1 MSKKIIVA
9 GHICLDITPV
19 FSQTTISDTAQ
30 VFVPGS
36 LLSMKGVSIHT
47 GGIVSNTG
55 MGLKKL
61 GADVCLMGKVGQDDF
76 GAIVMKKLKEMNIDD
91 GMVISENENTSYSV
105 VLAPPSI
112 DRIFLHDPGAND
124 TFAYEDIDFH
134 KIENAAVFHFGY
146 PPIMKKIY
154 EQDGAELLRIF
165 KKVKEMGVA
174 TSLDLAAVD
183 EKSEAGKADWY
194 KILSS
199 VLPYVDFFMPS
210 LEELAFMMDREL
222 YHELRERAG
231 NRDMTLFVKQ
241 DEIERLAQKMLNLG
255 SKLVLIK
262 CGVKG
267 MYLKTA
273 SSEILSQISREIM
286 NDPVGFG
293 NRSQFEKSYVPDRV
307 LSATGAGDTS
317 CGAFLYAMT
326 EGYSPEMCLKLAT
339 ATGASCVSEYDAICG
354 LQPFSVL
361 LEKMEQ
367 GWEKQN
373 FSLD

>member
-19 FSQTTISDTAQ
+19 FSQTKMSDIAQ

-91 GMVISENENTSYSV
+91 GMIVSENENTSYSV

-124 TFAYEDIDFH
+124 TFGYEDIDFH
-134 KIENAAVFHFGY
+134 KIEDAAVFHFGY
-146 PPIMKKIY
+146 PPIMKKMY
-154 EQDGAELLRIF
+154 EQDGAELIRIF
-165 KKVKEMGVA
+165 KRVKEMGVA

-183 EKSEAGKADWY
+183 ENSDAGKADWY
-194 KILSS
+194 KILSK

-210 LEELAFMMDREL
+210 LEELAFMMDREF
-222 YHELRERAG
+222 YHALRKRAG
-231 NRDMTLFVKQ
+231 NQDMTLFVKQ
-241 DEIERLAQKMLNLG
+241 EEVEVLAQKMLDLG
-255 SKLVLIK
+255 SKVVLIK
-262 CGVKG
+262 CGAKG

-273 SSEILSQISREIM
+273 SSEILSQISKEIM
-286 NDPVGFG
+286 NDPEGFG
-293 NRSQFEKSYVPDRV
+293 NRAQFEKSFVPDQV

-326 EGYSPEMCLKLAT
+326 EGYSLEICLKLAM
-339 ATGASCVSEYDAICG
+339 ATGASCVSAYDAISG

-361 LEKMEQ
+361 LEKIEQ

-373 FSLD
+373 ISK